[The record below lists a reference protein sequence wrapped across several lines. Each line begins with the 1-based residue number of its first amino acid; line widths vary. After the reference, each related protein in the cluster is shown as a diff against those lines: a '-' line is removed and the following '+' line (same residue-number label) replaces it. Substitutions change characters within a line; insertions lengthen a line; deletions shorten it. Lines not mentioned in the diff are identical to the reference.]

1 MYLQRFSKIRY
12 FCLNHNKQECLF
24 MSHALSVYDL
34 CIPAGRKTEIWTPIL
49 SDMDF
54 KLCIITV
61 TAANW
66 HPEVQYRGMTIKQ
79 LCFCVSLN
87 WSCGHKEKA
96 FKWLLSTSGWMKMK
110 TYNKYFPISWY
121 QCWCP
126 PFKLYDYADAD
137 RQSSE
142 VGILYGNCADAPPI
156 WRGYKCRNI
165 SAPMYS
171 YSLTKS
177 QPTEENHR
185 LPHQPRYPKQKWHS
199 KRHLLLLTA
208 SERTL
213 ELTGVLTVTGLWFCR
228 DGQFPS
234 LCK

>member
-137 RQSSE
+137 RALRSE
-142 VGILYGNCADAPPI
+142 FCMAIVLMLHQFEEDT
-156 WRGYKCRNI
+156 
-165 SAPMYS
+165 SAGTFLHPWTATTLLS
-171 YSLTKS
+171 HS
-177 QPTEENHR
+177 QQRKT
-185 LPHQPRYPKQKWHS
+185 
-199 KRHLLLLTA
+199 TA
-208 SERTL
+208 SLINPDTQSRS
-213 ELTGVLTVTGLWFCR
+213 GTVREAPAAADCIRENFRAHRGLNCDWTVILQR
-228 DGQFPS
+228 WPGS
-234 LCK
+234 

>member
-1 MYLQRFSKIRY
+1 MLIYVTRTFRLWSLYPCWEENRD
-12 FCLNHNKQECLF
+12 LN
-24 MSHALSVYDL
+24 SD
-34 CIPAGRKTEIWTPIL
+34 L

-126 PFKLYDYADAD
+126 PLELYDHADAD

-156 WRGYKCRNI
+156 SRGYKSRNI
-165 SAPMYS
+165 SAPMDS
-171 YSLTKS
+171 HSLTKS

-199 KRHLLLLTA
+199 KRGTCCCWLHQ
-208 SERTL
+208 R
-213 ELTGVLTVTGLWFCR
+213 EL
-228 DGQFPS
+228 
-234 LCK
+234 